1 MKKLKVMVLVHKD
14 LIPPDDLTQIDDPR
28 MEKCRTE
35 FDVKTALLNLGHEI
49 NIVGIT
55 DDVAPIR
62 NTIEAW
68 QPDIAYNLMEAFAYD
83 GALDYYIVTY
93 LDMKGIPY
101 SGCNPRGM
109 ILARDKALSKK
120 LLAYHRIPVPK
131 FMAFPVGQRI
141 NSKKTSAL
149 PYPMIVKTLTEQ
161 GSIGIAQSS
170 IVENSAQLLDR
181 VQQMHSMTGHDTIA
195 EQYIDGRELYVTVIG
210 NERLQVLPIRE
221 MVFDKIDDSMYRIAS
236 YSVKWNRKYRERWGI
251 DYQFARNMPTGMM
264 EHINKLCKRV
274 YRILE
279 LSSYARLDLRLTGD
293 GKIYVLEANPNAAI
307 ANNDDVAFSAEKAG
321 MSYEQLIQR
330 ILNLGLRAHHVA

>member
-14 LIPPDDLTQIDDPR
+14 LIPPEDLTDPEDPR

-35 FDVKTALLNLGHEI
+35 FDVKCALLNLGHEI
-49 NIVGIT
+49 NIVGVE
-55 DDVAPIR
+55 DDVSPMRKVID
-62 NTIEAW
+62 EW
-68 QPDIAYNLMEAFAYD
+68 QPDIAYNLMEAFAYN

-93 LDMKGIPY
+93 LDIKGIPFT
-101 SGCNPRGM
+101 GCNPRGL

-120 LLAYHRIPVPK
+120 LLAYHRIPTPK
-131 FMAFPVGQRI
+131 FMVLPLNQRI
-141 NSKKTSAL
+141 NHKRLSSL

-170 IVENSAQLLDR
+170 IVENTEQLLER
-181 VQQMHSMTGHDTIA
+181 LQQLHGMTGHDAIA

-221 MVFDKIDDSMYRIAS
+221 IVFDNMDESMHRIAS

-251 DYQFARNMPTGMM
+251 DYQFARTLPAGML
-264 EHINKLCKRV
+264 EKIEKLCKRA

-279 LSSYARLDLRLTGD
+279 LSSYARLDLRLTAD

-307 ANNDDVAFSAEKAG
+307 ANNDDVAYSAEKAG
-321 MSYEQLIQR
+321 ISYEQLIQR
-330 ILNLGLRAHHVA
+330 ILNLGLRAHRGA